1 MCEILFGYEF
11 FYGVSEVFVL
21 AEFVYGECLVDDFI
35 FYSENFFGEGFMLGV
50 AYSMI
55 FFLTVAFTSDF
66 FTPPERVFTLKDVVG
81 RVGYSMV
88 WGELISNN
96 DVAV

>member
-21 AEFVYGECLVDDFI
+21 AEFVYGECLVDDCI
-35 FYSENFFGEGFMLGV
+35 FYSENFFGEGFMLGA

-66 FTPPERVFTLKDVVG
+66 FTPPERVITTEDCVC
-81 RVGYSMV
+81 RS
-88 WGELISNN
+88 GEAF
-96 DVAV
+96 VR